1 MFEADVVPMYAEVF
15 VAIGSGHVGTMC
27 PQVGAVGARRR
38 CEQVSAFTAAMFG
51 TAPVKQSGSHCLA
64 SKGGALTT

>member
-1 MFEADVVPMYAEVF
+1 MFEADVFPMYAEVF

-27 PQVGAVGARRR
+27 PPVGAVGARRR

-51 TAPVKQSGSHCLA
+51 TAPVKQSGSH
-64 SKGGALTT
+64 